1 MNDHI
6 SITPLNWKALVAQA
20 RTEADAVPAGRD
32 REKKLERAKSLE
44 MSAHIEG
51 WLNASDL
58 RPPVGR

>member
-6 SITPLNWKALVAQA
+6 SIAPLNWKTLVAQA
-20 RTEADAVPAGRD
+20 RAEADAAPEGRD
-32 REKKLERAKSLE
+32 RDKILERAELIE

-51 WLNASDL
+51 WLNATDL

>member
-6 SITPLNWKALVAQA
+6 SITPQNYKTLIAQA
-20 RTEADAVPAGRD
+20 RAEADAAPAGRD

-44 MSAHIEG
+44 ILAHIEG

>member
-6 SITPLNWKALVAQA
+6 SITPLNWKTLVAQA
-20 RTEADAVPAGRD
+20 RAEADAAPEGRD
-32 REKKLERAKSLE
+32 REKILERAEQLE

>member
-6 SITPLNWKALVAQA
+6 SIAPLNWKSLVAQA
-20 RTEADAVPAGRD
+20 RAEADVTPAGHDRD
-32 REKKLERAKSLE
+32 KMLERAAQLE

-58 RPPVGR
+58 RPPIGR